1 MEERDYYKLLGVERD
16 ATDVE
21 IKKAFRKLVHQH
33 HPDKHKGDKGAEE
46 KFKKI
51 NEAYEV
57 LKDPNKRGQYDR
69 FGYVGHG
76 TGTGESGYGADF
88 GGDFGDLFGDVF
100 SDFFGGGRRGPQPER
115 GMDLRYDMELTFN
128 EAAFGT
134 EQSVK
139 VPKRET
145 CSDCSGS
152 GAQKGTQPEVC
163 PNCRGAGQIR
173 VQQGFFSISR
183 PCNACAGTPCNAC
196 AGTGR
201 IVRDPCPRCVG
212 AGITQVTK
220 TISVKVPPGV
230 DTGSRLRITGE
241 GEPGRRGGP
250 PGDLYIM
257 INVAPHQIFQ
267 RRDDDIICEVPVSFT
282 TVALG
287 SEIEVPTLEG
297 RATIKIPAGTQ
308 TGKVFRLKNKGIAS
322 LHTGRRGD
330 LQVVVKVETPSKLTE
345 RQKELLDEFAV
356 ESGEETSPMKKNFF
370 SKVKEMFE

>member
-1 MEERDYYKLLGVERD
+1 MEERDYYKILGVERG
-16 ATDVE
+16 ATDAE
-21 IKKAFRKLVHQH
+21 IKKAFRKLVHQY
-33 HPDKHKGDKGAEE
+33 HPDKHKGDKDVEE

-57 LKDPNKRGQYDR
+57 LKNPDKRAQYDR
-69 FGYVGHG
+69 FGYVGPG

-88 GGDFGDLFGDVF
+88 GADFGDLFGDVF

-115 GMDLRYDMELTFN
+115 GMDLRYDMELTFDQ
-128 EAAFGT
+128 AAFGT
-134 EQSVK
+134 EQNIK
-139 VPKRET
+139 VPKRES
-145 CSDCSGS
+145 CSECSGS
-152 GAQKGTQPEVC
+152 GARSGTSPEVC

-183 PCNACAGTPCNAC
+183 PCNACAGS
-196 AGTGR
+196 GKV
-201 IVRDPCPRCVG
+201 VRDPCPKCVG
-212 AGITQVTK
+212 SGVSQVTK
-220 TISVKVPPGV
+220 DISVKVPPGV
-230 DTGSRLRITGE
+230 DTGSRLRISGE

-257 INVAPHQIFQ
+257 INVAPHDIFK
-267 RRDDDIICEVPVSFT
+267 RRDDDIICEVPVSFA

-308 TGKVFRLKNKGIAS
+308 TGKVFRLRNKGIAS

-330 LQVVVKVETPSKLTE
+330 LQVVVKVETPTKLT
-345 RQKELLDEFAV
+345 QKQTELLEEFAA
-356 ESGEETSPMKKNFF
+356 ESGEDTTPMKKNFF